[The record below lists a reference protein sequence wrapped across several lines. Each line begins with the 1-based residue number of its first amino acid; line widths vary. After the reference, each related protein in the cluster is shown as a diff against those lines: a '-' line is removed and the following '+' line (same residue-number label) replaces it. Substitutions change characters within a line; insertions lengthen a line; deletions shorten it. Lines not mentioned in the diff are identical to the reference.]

1 MYKGAVLEI
10 STAFVIVI
18 LNALLFWPQL
28 ALAKVNINIADSA
41 ELQTLTGI
49 GEVKA
54 KAIIDYRSQN
64 GDFTDIVQIKNVS
77 GIGDATYN
85 NIKNDITVG
94 DSVVS
99 GEDFTS
105 DESPYDTSAGGEDKE
120 EAKIE
125 VSGLTMKMPQ
135 VGYVNQLINFDVDP
149 EKGTKDRLVR
159 YRWSFGDTNVAN
171 QKSPMHSYDYP
182 GTYVVV
188 VESYYNKKELMARQ
202 EIIILPIQLSLSRLM
217 NGDVEI
223 KNESSK
229 EIDLGGMK
237 LVGQKVFTFPDHTI
251 LLSGKSLI
259 VLHDDIDSNPGS
271 TVTLHNEFGGLIGST
286 YLESEINTEQ
296 AIFYTTE
303 SQNRQSVISKT
314 ETSSTT
320 NTASM
325 VASSSIGRQD
335 AAVGSSGTNSFPI
348 ASNKL
353 PYLGLI
359 GIISAGLF
367 SVYISKLRS

>member
-1 MYKGAVLEI
+1 MYKRAVLEI

-18 LNALLFWPQL
+18 LNTLLFWPQL

-85 NIKNDITVG
+85 NIKDDITVG

-99 GEDFTS
+99 GEDVTS
-105 DESPYDTSAGGEDKE
+105 DESPDDTSAGGEDKD

-125 VSGLTMKMPQ
+125 VSGLIIKMPK

-223 KNESSK
+223 KNESPK

-251 LLSGKSLI
+251 LLSGKSLT
-259 VLHDDIDSNPGS
+259 VLHDDIDSNPNS
-271 TVTLHNEFGGLIGST
+271 TVTLHDEFGGLIGST
-286 YLESEINTEQ
+286 YLESEINTQ
-296 AIFYTTE
+296 QPIFYTAE
-303 SQNRQSVISKT
+303 SQNRQSFTSKT

-320 NTASM
+320 NRASM
-325 VASSSIGRQD
+325 VASSSIGRQN
-335 AAVGSSGTNSFPI
+335 AAAGSFDTNSFPI
-348 ASNKL
+348 TGNKL

-367 SVYISKLRS
+367 SVYISKLGS